1 MDIDRIFNLFMLP
14 SSKGEEENANIS
26 VLDIYSHP
34 AFKIGMF
41 KKWVVNIPNAIKF
54 ALPDI
59 KRNSKVED
67 LEDYREAVRNQIF
80 RKAFEFLEEVDFE
93 THKDVIK
100 NNLDPLL
107 KKSLEQ
113 SMNHFVECEEYEKCA
128 IIKKFQDLY

>member
-14 SSKGEEENANIS
+14 SSKGEEENADIS

-54 ALPDI
+54 ALPDT
-59 KRNSKVED
+59 KKNSGIEN
-67 LEDYREAVRNQIF
+67 LEDYRIAVKNQIF
-80 RKAFEFLEEVDFE
+80 RKAFEFLEEVDFD
-93 THKDVIK
+93 THKDIIK

-113 SMNHFVECEEYEKCA
+113 SMNHFIEYEEYEKCA
-128 IIKKFQDLY
+128 VIKKFQDLY

>member
-1 MDIDRIFNLFMLP
+1 MLP

-54 ALPDI
+54 ALPDT
-59 KRNSKVED
+59 KKNSEVED
-67 LEDYREAVRNQIF
+67 LEDYRTAVKNQIF

-128 IIKKFQDLY
+128 TIKKFQDLY

>member
-14 SSKGEEENANIS
+14 SSKGEEENTDIS

-54 ALPDI
+54 ALPDT
-59 KRNSKVED
+59 KKNSGIED
-67 LEDYREAVRNQIF
+67 LEDYRTAVKNQIF
-80 RKAFEFLEEVDFE
+80 RKAFEFLEEVDFD
-93 THKDVIK
+93 THKDIIK

-128 IIKKFQDLY
+128 VIKKFQDLY

>member
-1 MDIDRIFNLFMLP
+1 MDIDRIFGLFILP
-14 SSKGEEENANIS
+14 SSEGKEGNPDVS

-41 KKWVVNIPNAIKF
+41 KKWIINIPNAIKF
-54 ALPDI
+54 ALPDTKKNTEI
-59 KRNSKVED
+59 ED
-67 LEDYREAVRNQIF
+67 LEDYKMAVRNQIF

-107 KKSLEQ
+107 KRSLEQ
-113 SMNHFVECEEYEKCA
+113 SMNHFIECEEYEKCA

>member
-54 ALPDI
+54 ALPDT
-59 KRNSKVED
+59 KKNSEVED
-67 LEDYREAVRNQIF
+67 LEDYRAAVKNQIF

-128 IIKKFQDLY
+128 TIKKFQDLY

>member
-14 SSKGEEENANIS
+14 SSKGEEENADIS

-54 ALPDI
+54 ALPDT
-59 KRNSKVED
+59 KKNSGIED
-67 LEDYREAVRNQIF
+67 LEDYRTAVKNQIF

-93 THKDVIK
+93 THKDIIK

-113 SMNHFVECEEYEKCA
+113 SMNHFIEYEEYEKCA
-128 IIKKFQDLY
+128 VIKKFQDLY

>member
-14 SSKGEEENANIS
+14 SFKGEEENADIS

-54 ALPDI
+54 ALPDTKKSSGI
-59 KRNSKVED
+59 ED
-67 LEDYREAVRNQIF
+67 LEDYRTAVKNQIF
-80 RKAFEFLEEVDFE
+80 RKAFEFLEEVDFD
-93 THKDVIK
+93 THKDIIK

-113 SMNHFVECEEYEKCA
+113 SMNHFIEYEEYEKCA
-128 IIKKFQDLY
+128 VIKKFQDLY

>member
-54 ALPDI
+54 ALPDT
-59 KRNSKVED
+59 KKNSEVGD
-67 LEDYREAVRNQIF
+67 LEDYRAAVKNQIF

-128 IIKKFQDLY
+128 VIKKFQDLY

>member
-14 SSKGEEENANIS
+14 SSKGEEENADIS

-59 KRNSKVED
+59 KKNSGIEN
-67 LEDYREAVRNQIF
+67 LEDYRTAVKNQIF
-80 RKAFEFLEEVDFE
+80 RKAFEFLEEVDFD
-93 THKDVIK
+93 THKDIIK

-113 SMNHFVECEEYEKCA
+113 SMNHFIEYEEYEKCA
-128 IIKKFQDLY
+128 VIKKFQDLY

>member
-1 MDIDRIFNLFMLP
+1 MLP

>member
-1 MDIDRIFNLFMLP
+1 MDIDRIFGLFILP
-14 SSKGEEENANIS
+14 PSERKEENPDAS

-54 ALPDI
+54 ALPDVKKNTEI
-59 KRNSKVED
+59 VD
-67 LEDYREAVRNQIF
+67 LEDYKAVVKNQIF

-100 NNLDPLL
+100 NNLDPLF

-113 SMNHFVECEEYEKCA
+113 SMNHFIECEEYEKCA
-128 IIKKFQDLY
+128 VIKKFQDLY

>member
-14 SSKGEEENANIS
+14 SSKGEEENAGIS

-54 ALPDI
+54 ALPDT
-59 KRNSKVED
+59 KKNSGIED
-67 LEDYREAVRNQIF
+67 LEDYRAAVRNQIF

-93 THKDVIK
+93 THKDIIK

-113 SMNHFVECEEYEKCA
+113 SMNHFIEYEEYEKCA
-128 IIKKFQDLY
+128 VIKKFQDLY

>member
-54 ALPDI
+54 ALPDT
-59 KRNSKVED
+59 KKNSEVED
-67 LEDYREAVRNQIF
+67 LEDYRAAVRNQIF

-128 IIKKFQDLY
+128 TIKKFQDLY

>member
-14 SSKGEEENANIS
+14 SSKGEEENADIS

-59 KRNSKVED
+59 KKNSGIEN
-67 LEDYREAVRNQIF
+67 LEDYRIAVKNQIF
-80 RKAFEFLEEVDFE
+80 RKAFEFLEEVDFD
-93 THKDVIK
+93 THKDIIK

-113 SMNHFVECEEYEKCA
+113 SMNHFIEYEEYEKCA
-128 IIKKFQDLY
+128 VIKKFQDLY

>member
-54 ALPDI
+54 ALPDT
-59 KRNSKVED
+59 KKNSEVED
-67 LEDYREAVRNQIF
+67 LEDYRAAVKNQIF

>member
-14 SSKGEEENANIS
+14 SSKGEEENADIS

-54 ALPDI
+54 DLPDT
-59 KRNSKVED
+59 KKNSGIED
-67 LEDYREAVRNQIF
+67 LEDYRTAVKNQIF

-93 THKDVIK
+93 THKDIIK

-113 SMNHFVECEEYEKCA
+113 SMNHFIEYEEYEKCA
-128 IIKKFQDLY
+128 VIKKFQDLY